1 MNPDLSFE
9 SRKNKA
15 GRRKDGIVK
24 GRKKMKVSVKS
35 SGRRKI
41 NIVYLYVQT
50 KH

>member
-1 MNPDLSFE
+1 MDE
-9 SRKNKA
+9 
-15 GRRKDGIVK
+15 IVK
-24 GRKKMKVSVKS
+24 GREKMKVSVKS